1 MNEQPDTSTLKWCH
15 LRSNRLT
22 KDFFGGVVVGIGMG
36 AMLTTYV
43 IDKMY
48 TGGDT
53 HYFSDGLLIAP
64 WLIFFG
70 AWFADK
76 AAGSRENESPS
87 SK

>member
-1 MNEQPDTSTLKWCH
+1 MSEPSTTSTLKWYH

-22 KDFFGGVVVGIGMG
+22 KDFFGGVVAGIGMG

-70 AWFADK
+70 GFFADK
-76 AAGSRENESPS
+76 AARARENESPS

>member
-1 MNEQPDTSTLKWCH
+1 MNEQPDASTLKWFH
-15 LRSNRLT
+15 MRSNRLT
-22 KDFFGGVVVGIGMG
+22 KDFFGGTVAGIGMG

-48 TGGDT
+48 NGGDT

-64 WLIFFG
+64 LLILFG
-70 AWFADK
+70 SWFADK
-76 AAGSRENESPS
+76 AARARRNESAS